1 MHYSQQHKFHIPV
14 MGLAFT
20 IDTPLKVAQYGISSV
35 ISIMEDRLIEMMRK
49 QLAPL
54 DPVKLD
60 ITDQSDLHAGHAG
73 AQGGGHYQMT
83 IVSPRFAD
91 KRTIERHRMVYDALA
106 DAMQR
111 GIHALAI
118 TAYTP
123 EEFNLL
129 SR

>member
-1 MHYSQQHKFHIPV
+1 MNDDVFLHASPAER
-14 MGLAFT
+14 LA
-20 IDTPLKVAQYGISSV
+20 
-35 ISIMEDRLIEMMRK
+35 MIEERVTAA
-49 QLAPL
+49 LAPV
-54 DPVKLD
+54 DS
-60 ITDQSDLHAGHAG
+60 ITVRDDSALHAGHAG
-73 AQGGGHYQMT
+73 ASAGGHYAVT
-83 IVSPRFAD
+83 IVAAAFAG
-91 KRTIERHRMVYDALA
+91 KARVARHRMVYDALA